1 MTIPREFH
9 SVEQALKEV
18 IKDLKN
24 KVKDITGKTESHFRK
39 CSDESDHDHHVYHA
53 DSIKLDI
60 ECMREGL
67 GSPMLSAHQY
77 QIDKALTSGKNLEN
91 ITTSLIDT
99 GARIGRLMEVT
110 KLALDAN
117 SSAGKAISKM
127 EKEQIYKSIRDV
139 EEKISNLKLSIGI
152 K

>member
-1 MTIPREFH
+1 
-9 SVEQALKEV
+9 
-18 IKDLKN
+18 
-24 KVKDITGKTESHFRK
+24 
-39 CSDESDHDHHVYHA
+39 
-53 DSIKLDI
+53 
-60 ECMREGL
+60 MREGL